1 MIQIFTDTSANLPSA
16 LCKEYHI
23 NVLPLYYYIDGKEY
37 TCLDTDSFD
46 GEAYYKAIK
55 EGRQVTTSQI
65 TPGKFVE
72 AFRSA
77 LAAGDD
83 VIYVAMAQRISGT
96 YDSAVNAKAMLEEA
110 FPERRV
116 AVVNTKGA
124 GFGEGLPALIA
135 AQCMKEGGDFDAV
148 LEAAERATRYS
159 YQIFTVDDLKYLAR
173 TGRCSN
179 VTAFVG
185 GALNIKP
192 MLKATDDGV
201 IATFEKAHGRKKAI
215 KTLLKYYEENIIHP
229 EKQTVFI
236 SYAGCKGDADTLTE
250 MIKGSDKAPKELMA
264 VPHEPVTGS
273 HIGPGALA
281 LFFISG
287 HNRDTGVDDKLY

>member
-1 MIQIFTDTSANLPSA
+1 MIQIFTDTSANLPTA
-16 LCKEYHI
+16 MCNEYNI
-23 NVLPLYYYIDGKEY
+23 TVLPLYYYIDGEEY
-37 TCLDTDSFD
+37 TCLDTESFD
-46 GEAYYKAIK
+46 GDAYYKSIK
-55 EGRQVTTSQI
+55 EGKQVTTSQI
-65 TPGKFVE
+65 TPGHFAE
-72 AFRSA
+72 AFRTV

-96 YDSAVNAKAMLEEA
+96 YDSALNAKAQLEEE
-110 FPERRV
+110 FPARRI

-124 GFGEGLPALIA
+124 SFGEGLPALIA
-135 AQCMKEGGDFDAV
+135 AECAKEGGDFDAV
-148 LEAAERATRYS
+148 LEAAERASRYI

-215 KTLLKYYEENIIHP
+215 KNLLKYYEENVIAP

-236 SYAGCKGDADTLTE
+236 SYAGCKDDADTLIE
-250 MIKGSDKAPKELMA
+250 MINATDKAPKLLIA
-264 VPHEPVTGS
+264 APHEPVTGS

>member
-1 MIQIFTDTSANLPSA
+1 MVKIFTDTSSNLPTA
-16 LCKEYHI
+16 MCKEYGIH
-23 NVLPLYYYIDGKEY
+23 VMPLYYYIDEVEY
-37 TCLDTDSFD
+37 TCLDTEAFD
-46 GEAYYKAIK
+46 DTAYYAMIK
-55 EGRQVTTSQI
+55 GGKQVTTSQI
-65 TPGKFVE
+65 TPGQYIE
-72 AFRSA
+72 AFRPA
-77 LAAGDD
+77 LEAGDD
-83 VIYVAMAQRISGT
+83 VIYVCMAQRISGSF
-96 YDSAVNAKAMLEEA
+96 DSAMRAKETLAKE
-110 FPERRV
+110 FPQRRV

-124 GFGEGLPALIA
+124 GFGEGLPTLIA
-135 AQCMKEGGDFDAV
+135 AQCLKEGGNFEDCV
-148 LEAAERATRYS
+148 EAAERATRYV

-215 KTLLKYYEENIIHP
+215 KNLLKYYEENVISP
-229 EKQTVFI
+229 EEQTVFI
-236 SYAGCKGDADTLTE
+236 SYAGCKDDADTLVKMLNE
-250 MIKGSDKAPKELMA
+250 SAQAPKCLIA
-264 VPHEPVTGS
+264 APHEPVTGS

-287 HNRDTGVDDKLY
+287 HNRDTGLDDKLY

>member
-16 LCKEYHI
+16 MCREYDI
-23 NVLPLYYYIDGKEY
+23 NVLPLYYYMDGVEH
-37 TCLDTDSFD
+37 TCLDTDAFD
-46 GEAYYKAIK
+46 GDAYYKAIK
-55 EGRQVTTSQI
+55 EGTQVTTSQI
-65 TPGKFVE
+65 TPGHFVE
-72 AFRSA
+72 AFRPA

-83 VIYVAMAQRISGT
+83 VLYVAMAQRISGT
-96 YDSAVNAKAMLEEA
+96 YDSALLAKAQLEEE
-110 FPERRV
+110 FPMCRI

-135 AQCMKEGGDFDAV
+135 AECAKDGGDFEAV
-148 LEAAERATRYS
+148 LQAAERASRYI
-159 YQIFTVDDLKYLAR
+159 YQIFTVDDLKYLAH

-192 MLKATDDGV
+192 MLKGTDDGV

-215 KTLLKYYEENIIHP
+215 KNLLKYYEENVLRP
-229 EKQTVFI
+229 EEQTVFI
-236 SYAGCKGDADTLTE
+236 SYAGCKEDAETLME
-250 MIKGSDKAPKELMA
+250 LIKGTDKVPKRLVA
-264 VPHEPVTGS
+264 APHEPVTGA